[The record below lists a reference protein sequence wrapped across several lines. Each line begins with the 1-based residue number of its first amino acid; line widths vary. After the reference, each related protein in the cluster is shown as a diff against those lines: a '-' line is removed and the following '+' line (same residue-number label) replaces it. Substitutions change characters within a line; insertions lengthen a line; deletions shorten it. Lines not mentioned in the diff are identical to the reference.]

1 MPIIDSDGNVAN
13 FWAYNPN
20 YKEYKVLFEKID
32 QERYLTYKF

>member
-20 YKEYKVLFEKID
+20 YKEYKVLFEKNRPREIFNI
-32 QERYLTYKF
+32 QI